1 MVVISFIC
9 FFLSIYFVMISLYMV
24 FDELLTRQLLAVA
37 TSFLAG
43 GTITAMSLTVAK
55 ILEKIYSRKRKTK
68 PSTHSS
74 ETAHLHLLNIRKH
87 DSNHGNTAP
96 TRHSPLTSPLFPSTT
111 RLL

>member
-1 MVVISFIC
+1 LRIETAMVVISFIC

-37 TSFLAG
+37 TSFFAG

-68 PSTHSS
+68 LST
-74 ETAHLHLLNIRKH
+74 
-87 DSNHGNTAP
+87 
-96 TRHSPLTSPLFPSTT
+96 LF
-111 RLL
+111 